1 MAHASAPR
9 AQVSYVEFAQAIFPE
24 LDEEDLISMLHK
36 SLDKDHSRDADA
48 TTVSADATDADTADA
63 GQAEA
68 VAEVAPSAVSFETMD
83 KTRLDKLETAVGQ
96 LNTKLDA
103 VLARLDKAA
112 EARAH

>member
-1 MAHASAPR
+1 
-9 AQVSYVEFAQAIFPE
+9 
-24 LDEEDLISMLHK
+24 MLHK

-63 GQAEA
+63 DTATAEVGQAEA

-112 EARAH
+112 EARAHSH